1 MAEAAQAIAVPIAS
15 PPEPARW
22 SLAGKILFRFAFV
35 YLTLYCWPGTGRS
48 SILDA
53 IPNYDDGA
61 SNESGLL
68 KFTSLLEA
76 PWRHLAPWVA
86 VHVFHLQ
93 GAVTQNHPTGSG
105 DTTLDYVLV
114 FCFALIAAF
123 ATLAWS
129 VLDRRRPNYTTL
141 YACLRLLVRF
151 TLSFTMLSYGFAKV
165 YPLQFRTP
173 GLSQLTETY
182 GEASPMGILWTFM
195 GASAA
200 YTKFCGLA
208 EVLAGVLHLFRRRTT
223 TLGALVAA
231 GAMLNVAA
239 LNFSYDVPVKLYSS
253 HLVLMSLFL
262 MAPDAG
268 ALLSFFVLR
277 KPARLEGVSLPSFER
292 RWLRLAAIAF
302 QALVICSIS
311 YNKIWGGY
319 KTTKM
324 YEGSYFKNA
333 PLYGVWNADSDTAH
347 WRQLTIQYPRA
358 LSIRDISGE
367 RLRFASTYDEANHKL
382 TLNSFKHQD
391 DFTYEQPDAQH
402 LVLRG
407 KESTLTFHRVDAS
420 KFLLTSRGFHW
431 ISEDPFNR

>member
-1 MAEAAQAIAVPIAS
+1 MAEAAQAIVAPTGSTA
-15 PPEPARW
+15 EPVRW
-22 SLAGKILFRFAFV
+22 SLASRILFRFACV

-53 IPNYDDGA
+53 IPSYGDGA
-61 SNESGLL
+61 SNESSLL
-68 KFTSLLEA
+68 KFTNLLEA

-86 VHVFHLQ
+86 IHVFHLE
-93 GAVTQNHPTGSG
+93 GAVTQYHPTGSG

-114 FCFALIAAF
+114 FCFAVIAAF
-123 ATLAWS
+123 VALVWS
-129 VLDRRRPNYTTL
+129 VLDRRRANYITL

-151 TLSFTMLSYGFAKV
+151 TLSFTMMSYGFAKV

-173 GLSQLTETY
+173 GLPQLTETY

-195 GASAA
+195 GASVA
-200 YTKFCGLA
+200 YTKFCGSA
-208 EVLAGVLHLFRRRTT
+208 EVLAGALLLFRRTT
-223 TLGALVAA
+223 TLGAMVAA

-239 LNFSYDVPVKLYSS
+239 LNFSYDVPVKLYST
-253 HLVLMSLFL
+253 HLLLMSLFL
-262 MAPDAG
+262 MLPDAG
-268 ALLSFFVLR
+268 LLLRFFVLR
-277 KPARLEGVSLPSFER
+277 EPARLEGVSLPRFER
-292 RWLRLAAIAF
+292 RWLRIGAIAL

-324 YEGSYFKNA
+324 YEGGYFKNA
-333 PLYGVWNADSDTAH
+333 PLYGIWNADSDTAR
-347 WRQLTIQYPRA
+347 WRQLAIQYASRV
-358 LSIRDISGE
+358 SIRDISGE
-367 RLRFASTYDEANHKL
+367 RLRFTSTYDEAKHTLKL
-382 TLNSFKHQD
+382 TSGKQVD

-402 LVLRG
+402 LILRG
-407 KESTLTFHRVDAS
+407 KGEPLTFHRMDAS

>member
-1 MAEAAQAIAVPIAS
+1 MSQPVLAVAEPVAS
-15 PPEPARW
+15 TAEPVRW

-35 YLTLYCWPGTGRS
+35 YLILYCWPGTGRS

-53 IPNYDDGA
+53 IPNYGDGA
-61 SNESGLL
+61 SNESSLL
-68 KFTSLLEA
+68 KFTNMLEA

-86 VHVFHLQ
+86 IHIFHLQ
-93 GAVTQNHPTGSG
+93 GAVTQYHPTGSG

-114 FCFALIAAF
+114 FCFAVIAAF
-123 ATLAWS
+123 ATLIWS

-173 GLSQLTETY
+173 GLAQLTETY

-195 GASAA
+195 GASVS

-208 EVLAGVLHLFRRRTT
+208 EVAAGALLLFRRTT
-223 TLGALVAA
+223 TLGALMAA

-239 LNFSYDVPVKLYSS
+239 LNFSYDVPVKLYST

-262 MAPDAG
+262 MAADAG
-268 ALLSFFVLR
+268 ALLRFFVLR
-277 KPARLEGVSLPSFER
+277 EPARLEGVSLPPFER
-292 RWLRLAAIAF
+292 RWLRIAAISF
-302 QALVICSIS
+302 QALVISSIA

-333 PLYGVWNADSDTAH
+333 PLYGVWNADTASAP
-347 WRQLTIQYPRA
+347 WRQLTIQSPRG

-367 RLRFASTYDEANHKL
+367 RLRFTSAYDEANHNLKL
-382 TLNSFKHQD
+382 TSGKQED
-391 DFTYEQPDAQH
+391 SFTYEQPDPQH

-407 KESTLTFHRVDAS
+407 TGTPMTFHRLDAS